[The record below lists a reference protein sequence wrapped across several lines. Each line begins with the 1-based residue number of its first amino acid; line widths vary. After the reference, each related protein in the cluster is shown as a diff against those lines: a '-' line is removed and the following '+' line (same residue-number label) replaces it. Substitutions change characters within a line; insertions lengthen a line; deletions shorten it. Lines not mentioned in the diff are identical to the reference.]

1 MEIYIFNQIW
11 VGCYNIIGIGDSR
24 ERAIDES
31 WNAYC
36 RSLNF
41 GKDAYF
47 KNKEEWLNY
56 HGINRE
62 SITPI
67 KVNSGWVE

>member
-11 VGCYNIIGIGDSR
+11 VGSYNIIGVGDSK
-24 ERAIDES
+24 EKAIDES
-31 WNAYC
+31 WNAY
-36 RSLNF
+36 RKSF
-41 GKDAYF
+41 GKDADF
-47 KNKEEWLNY
+47 NDKEEWLNY
-56 HGINRE
+56 HGIDRE